1 MQLWRLRNFECVLYS
16 NLLSAL
22 SHLPIYVPKWARNSD
37 PKSVASSCPRTTVL
51 GLFLCLVGA
60 ADKGFEYLTRL
71 VLALP
76 VQR

>member
-16 NLLSAL
+16 KLLSAL
-22 SHLPIYVPKWARNSD
+22 SHLPIYVPKWEGNGD
-37 PKSVASSCPRTTVL
+37 PKSVASSCPRTPVL
-51 GLFLCLVGA
+51 GLFLCLFGA
-60 ADKGFEYLTRL
+60 AEKGFEHLARL